1 MIVEGFEVE
10 GIIKVDNARIY
21 GLDESIIASGYP
33 MQIDTKLMA
42 DNSPVTNL
50 VIGET
55 DMKRAKH
62 LGKAIPGSGHD
73 CYLKGITLQ
82 FDLQVPEYIW
92 RQLDRYHFID
102 YVSSQSKMH
111 RILKMD
117 IDKACN
123 KYVKTETIWNLNS
136 LIDAYN
142 NFDYFLDLLKL
153 EKGVE
158 EGKCIKFNHVG
169 NKNSSECDS
178 WVENEFIRFE
188 FFNDKIYYNT
198 FRSNSEPIELTKANL
213 FNMII
218 ANVPSGLMLTA
229 RMTTNYLQLKSIINQ
244 REHHKMQEWRYLTD
258 WFKGLPMVS
267 DIILK

>member
-10 GIIKVDNARIY
+10 GIIKVDNARVY
-21 GLDESIIASGYP
+21 GLGESIIASGYP
-33 MQIDTKLMA
+33 MQIGTKLMA
-42 DNSPVTNL
+42 DNSPVEKI

-117 IDKACN
+117 IDKVCN
-123 KYVKTETIWNLNS
+123 KYVLGDTIDTLND
-136 LIDAYN
+136 LVEVYN
-142 NFDYFLDLLKL
+142 NFDEWKVKFIEHGYINKL
-153 EKGVE
+153 NLRNNEKM
-158 EGKCIKFNHVG
+158 
-169 NKNSSECDS
+169 
-178 WVENEFIRFE
+178 
-188 FFNDKIYYNT
+188 
-198 FRSNSEPIELTKANL
+198 ELTKENI

-218 ANVPSGLMLTA
+218 ANTPSGLMLTA